1 MHRICRRI
9 PASETNGA
17 AASPLLRV
25 LREGARQQRFVVAGE
40 HAEAVRL
47 VGDVAGEPAR
57 RGDDAHRKAQR
68 LPTALQ
74 HKVEPFAAVFP
85 PRGAVDREKA
95 GLGRVVP
102 RLRLRGQAVEA
113 GIERDRDHARAR
125 VAVRVGIGPDLADG
139 RVFDA
144 RFLPQLAAGGGLDRL
159 LRLDK
164 AAGQR
169 PGADEGMSAPADK
182 QHARSAVRM
191 RKGGDVGRHRR
202 AGIFAR
208 VVAGE
213 EFGLS
218 QAVFVSDSVSVFVS
232 VSAHRSIHCFRFA
245 EASFLPKC
253 IENLC
258 SGARNAEAGNVRAAP
273 ALAGRRFANAAFDA
287 AAPLCLRF
295 G

>member
-1 MHRICRRI
+1 MKHLILGIAVLVLLLALCLGAAWSLDRTAEQVCSLLE
-9 PASETNGA
+9 AAWSSET
-17 AASPLLRV
+17 
-25 LREGARQQRFVVAGE
+25 
-40 HAEAVRL
+40 
-47 VGDVAGEPAR
+47 
-57 RGDDAHRKAQR
+57 
-68 LPTALQ
+68 
-74 HKVEPFAAVFP
+74 
-85 PRGAVDREKA
+85 
-95 GLGRVVP
+95 
-102 RLRLRGQAVEA
+102 
-113 GIERDRDHARAR
+113 
-125 VAVRVGIGPDLADG
+125 
-139 RVFDA
+139 
-144 RFLPQLAAGGGLDRL
+144 LDE
-159 LRLDK
+159 

-169 PGADEGMSAPADK
+169 PGADEGMTAPTDE
-182 QHARSAVRM
+182 QHARAAVRM

-258 SGARNAEAGNVRAAP
+258 SGVRNAEAGNARATP
-273 ALAGRRFANAAFDA
+273 ALAGRRSANAAFDA
-287 AAPLCLRF
+287 AAPHCLRF